1 MYSYYLLFHYYYTI
15 IKTAYISFS
24 ITCLVPP
31 KIIPFTFGDDPM
43 NFGETV
49 SVSCII
55 SGGDL
60 PIDLFWYFNGRALND
75 YDNLNNILLE
85 KKGKKLYLLMIE
97 SLSAKHIGN
106 YTCSAKNTAG
116 IDEYSAILNVNG

>member
-1 MYSYYLLFHYYYTI
+1 
-15 IKTAYISFS
+15 
-24 ITCLVPP
+24 
-31 KIIPFTFGDDPM
+31 M

-60 PIDLFWYFNGRALND
+60 PIDLFWYFNGQALND

-85 KKGKKLYLLMIE
+85 KKGKKLYFLIIE
-97 SLSAKHIGN
+97 SLSARHIGN
-106 YTCSAKNTAG
+106 YTCSAKNKAG